1 MRVVG
6 GSAKGRRLVSFTH
19 LSVRPTSDMARE
31 AVFNVLGQDLSWAG
45 RILDLFA
52 GTGAMGIEAL
62 SRGAGEAVFVDND
75 VSALAIVRKNLAL
88 CGFTERSSVLKKDA
102 TEAVKWLSVKGAA
115 FDLIFIDAPYA
126 DISLTNRTLGAVSG
140 SSILKEDGLIVCEAA
155 KRNASMIDAAG
166 FDVIKEKT
174 YGDTAVWFL
183 KKKVTLFSK
192 GLGSRVTG
200 SGGIKDI

>member
-1 MRVVG
+1 V
-6 GSAKGRRLVSFTH
+6 
-19 LSVRPTSDMARE
+19 RE

-52 GTGAMGIEAL
+52 GTGAMCIEAL

-88 CGFTERSSVLKKDA
+88 CGFTELSSVLKKDA
-102 TEAVKWLSVKGAA
+102 ASVAAYFSVKGAP

-126 DISLTNRTLGAVSG
+126 DVSLTNRTLGAVSG
-140 SSILKEDGLIVCEAA
+140 SSILKEDGILVCEAA
-155 KRNASMIDAAG
+155 KRNASVVDTSG

-183 KKKVTLFSK
+183 KKKVTPFSK
-192 GLGSRVTG
+192 GG
-200 SGGIKDI
+200 SGGIKDV

>member
-19 LSVRPTSDMARE
+19 AEVRPTSDMVRE
-31 AVFNVLGQDLSWAG
+31 AVFNVLGQDLSWA
-45 RILDLFA
+45 RRVLDLFA

-62 SRGAGEAVFVDND
+62 SRGAGEAVFIDD
-75 VSALAIVRKNLAL
+75 DAKALGIVRKNLEL
-88 CGFTERSSVLKKDA
+88 CGFTGRASVLKKDVVS
-102 TEAVKWLSVKGAA
+102 AVKRLSVKGEA

-126 DISLTNRTLGAVSG
+126 DISLTNGTLGAVSE
-140 SSILKEDGLIVCEAA
+140 SSILKEDGLVVCEAA

-183 KKKVTLFSK
+183 KKK
-192 GLGSRVTG
+192 
-200 SGGIKDI
+200 DA